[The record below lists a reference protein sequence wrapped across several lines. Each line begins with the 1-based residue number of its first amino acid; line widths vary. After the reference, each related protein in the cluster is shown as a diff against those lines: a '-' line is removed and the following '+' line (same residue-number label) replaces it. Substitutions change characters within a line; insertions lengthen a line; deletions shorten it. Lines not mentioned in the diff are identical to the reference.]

1 MSAVARGI
9 VPPRPL
15 LSQRAEDMLR
25 PRQKEILD
33 RLEAMFLERGF
44 ATFTVGELAAE
55 LECSRRTLY
64 ELAPSKEDLVLTVL
78 DRFLHR
84 VGRTALA
91 AIDESAPIPARI
103 RAYFHGGAEILRQ
116 TITFAEDVSE
126 EPSAARL
133 IDRHFRYVI
142 AVVEDMVR
150 QGVESGEFRPVNPAV
165 VSAALTGATLYLSQ
179 PDVRFGLGSDEFEA
193 SDEVLDLV
201 LPALSTLPGP

>member
-1 MSAVARGI
+1 MSSSSTEI

-15 LSQRAEDMLR
+15 LSQRAEDLLR

-33 RLEAMFLERGF
+33 RLEALFLERGF

-64 ELAPSKEDLVLTVL
+64 EIAPSKEELVLTVL

-91 AIDESAPIPARI
+91 AIDDRAPIPDRI

-116 TITFAEDVSE
+116 TITFAEDVAE
-126 EPSAARL
+126 EPAAARL
-133 IDRHFRYVI
+133 IDRHFRYVG
-142 AVVEDMVR
+142 AVVADMVR
-150 QGVESGEFRPVNPAV
+150 QGVESGEFRPVSPSV
-165 VSAALTGATLYLSQ
+165 VSAALTGATLHLSQ
-179 PDVRFGLGSDEFEA
+179 PDVRADLGGGELEA
-193 SDEVLDLV
+193 SDEVLDLI
-201 LPALSTLPGP
+201 LPALAAGAS